1 MSDQRL
7 IVAPAAVY
15 AARWTAIQAL
25 TLDDLDLP
33 NRRVTI
39 AGHPQRLGDLSHVAL
54 RGLAGLP
61 PLTEISWPDGSDHA

>member
-33 NRRVTI
+33 NRRVT
-39 AGHPQRLGDLSHVAL
+39 DLSHVAL